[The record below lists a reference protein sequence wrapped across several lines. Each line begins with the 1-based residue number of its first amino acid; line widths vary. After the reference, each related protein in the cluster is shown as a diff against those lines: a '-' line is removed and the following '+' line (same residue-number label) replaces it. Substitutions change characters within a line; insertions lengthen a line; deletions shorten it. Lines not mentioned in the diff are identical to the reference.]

1 MNRRILS
8 VIALSSCLLG
18 ASLQAGVVENLIN
31 AFWKKEEAAP
41 ATMKILVIHD
51 KPGAVLEVKGKYK
64 IYDPHT
70 NEYLSTRFIG
80 KRKFIQALNSSLK
93 WGEEFPGVHQL
104 KIVPDDP
111 STTSLVDGVEYKGD
125 LYIYDI
131 GGTISIVNEIPLDDY
146 LRIVLNPL
154 FDNAFPEEVAAAIA
168 IAARG
173 NAWYQVQNPKSDYFT
188 VDAGKIGYRGFVA
201 GAKRDGIDTAITDT
215 KNMILTKNNEA
226 FPNNF
231 TGTTQTTNPQNSEI
245 SLEQAIKL
253 AQKGDHAAEILQKAY
268 PGSKVSLI
276 NQ

>member
-1 MNRRILS
+1 MKRSIFS
-8 VIALSSCLLG
+8 VIALSCCLLG

-31 AFWKKEEAAP
+31 TFWKKEATAP
-41 ATMKILVIHD
+41 ATIKILVVHD

-64 IYDPHT
+64 IFDPHT
-70 NEYLSTRFIG
+70 NTFISTRFVG
-80 KRKFIQALNSSLK
+80 KRKFIQAMNSSLK
-93 WGEEFPGVHQL
+93 WGEEFPGIHQL

-111 STTSLVDGVEYKGD
+111 STTTLVDGIEYKGD

-131 GGTISIVNEIPLDDY
+131 GGTISIVNELPMDEFLK
-146 LRIVLNPL
+146 VSLNAL
-154 FDNAFPEEVAAAIA
+154 YDNTLPEEAAASIA

-173 NAWYQVQNPKSDYFT
+173 NAWYQVQHPKSEYFA
-188 VDAGKIGYRGFVA
+188 VEANKIGYRGYAA
-201 GAKRDGIDTAITDT
+201 GYKRNGIDSAINET
-215 KNMILTKNNEA
+215 KNMILTKNSSA

-231 TGTTQTTNPQNSEI
+231 TGSAPASNPEIAEI

-276 NQ
+276 TE

>member
-18 ASLQAGVVENLIN
+18 ATLQAGVVENLVN
-31 AFWKKEEAAP
+31 AFWKKEETAP
-41 ATMKILVIHD
+41 ATIKILVLHD

-64 IYDPHT
+64 IFDPHT
-70 NEYLSTRFIG
+70 NAFISTRFIG

-104 KIVPDDP
+104 KIVPDDAA
-111 STTSLVDGVEYKGD
+111 TTTLVDGIEYKGD
-125 LYIYDI
+125 LYIYDV

-146 LRIVLNPL
+146 LKIVLNPL
-154 FDNAFPEEVAAAIA
+154 FDNALPEEVAAAIA

-173 NAWYQVQNPKSDYFT
+173 NAWYQVQNPKSEYFT
-188 VDAGKIGYRGFVA
+188 VDAAKIGYRGYAA
-201 GAKRDGIDTAITDT
+201 GFKRNGIDSAILET
-215 KNMILTKNNEA
+215 KNMILTKNSDP

-231 TGTTQTTNPQNSEI
+231 TGTTPAANPENSEI
-245 SLEQAIKL
+245 SLEQAVKL